1 MNGAPKRRRSS
12 GLRSTFRWA
21 KWPIFLLVF
30 WLFILPIVPGFG
42 DALSKLGEVKTSWL
56 MLGIALEFAALFS
69 YSMLT
74 HVALGQDADKV
85 SVLTLFRIQLSTRS
99 LGSLVPGGSAASNA
113 LGFRLMTLAGANGR
127 DAGFA
132 LATAGVGSAVVL
144 NLILWVSLI
153 VSIPGR
159 GVNAFYGTAAIFGV
173 IVMLLAGGVV
183 LGLIDH
189 EGRAERVTRSVAK
202 RLRFDPDKAGEVA
215 VHLGER
221 LRGLA
226 NEPGLLRKVFMWS
239 LLNWALDIAALF
251 VFIRAFDGNVD
262 VVGLVISFCLA
273 NIFASIPITPG
284 GLGIVEGI
292 YIPSLVGF
300 GLSTATATVSVL
312 SYRIVQF
319 WLPMLVGGVCY
330 LSLRFGRFALQQA
343 GELKS
348 LQRYAVAG
356 NKTRTSRYE
365 WAERNATTD
374 RTREIPLPKYDP
386 RYGLADTDELP
397 ITRDIKDSREDRRRG
412 NAPGD
417 GSKDS
422 REDRRRG
429 N

>member
-1 MNGAPKRRRSS
+1 
-12 GLRSTFRWA
+12 
-21 KWPIFLLVF
+21 
-30 WLFILPIVPGFG
+30 LPIVPGFG
-42 DALSKLGEVKTSWL
+42 DALSKLGEVEPMWL
-56 MLGIALEFAALFS
+56 FLGIALEFAALLC

-74 HVALGQDADKV
+74 HVALGQDSDKV
-85 SVLTLFRIQLSTRS
+85 RIFTLFRIQLSTRS

-144 NLILWVSLI
+144 NLILWVALI

-183 LGLIDH
+183 LGLVDH
-189 EGRAERVTRSVAK
+189 EGRAERVTRWFARK
-202 RLRFDPDKAGEVA
+202 MRFDQDKAGEVA

-226 NEPGLLRKVFMWS
+226 NEPGLLRKVLSWS
-239 LLNWALDIAALF
+239 LLNWFLDIAALF
-251 VFIRAFDGNVD
+251 VFIRAFGGSVD
-262 VVGLVISFCLA
+262 IIGLVVSFCLA

-300 GLSTATATVSVL
+300 GLTTTTATVSVL
-312 SYRIVQF
+312 SYRLVQF

-330 LSLRFGRFALQQA
+330 VSLRFGRYALQQA

-397 ITRDIKDSREDRRRG
+397 VIKESREDRRRG
-412 NAPGD
+412 N
-417 GSKDS
+417 
-422 REDRRRG
+422 
-429 N
+429 

>member
-1 MNGAPKRRRSS
+1 MNGAPKARRST
-12 GLRSTFRWA
+12 GLRATFRWA

-42 DALSKLGEVKTSWL
+42 DALSKLGEVEPMWL
-56 MLGIALEFAALFS
+56 FLGIALEFVALLC

-74 HVALGQDADKV
+74 HVALGQDSDKV
-85 SVLTLFRIQLSTRS
+85 RIFTLFRIQLSTRS

-144 NLILWVSLI
+144 NLILWVALI

-183 LGLIDH
+183 LGLVDH
-189 EGRAERVTRSVAK
+189 EGRAERVTRWFARK
-202 RLRFDPDKAGEVA
+202 MRFDQDKAGEVA

-226 NEPGLLRKVFMWS
+226 NEPGLLRKVLSWS
-239 LLNWALDIAALF
+239 LLNWFLDIAALF
-251 VFIRAFDGNVD
+251 VFIRAFGGSVD
-262 VVGLVISFCLA
+262 IIGLVVSFCLA

-300 GLSTATATVSVL
+300 GLTTTTATVSVL
-312 SYRIVQF
+312 SYRLVQF

-330 LSLRFGRFALQQA
+330 VSLRFGRYALQQA

-397 ITRDIKDSREDRRRG
+397 VIKESREDRRRS
-412 NAPGD
+412 N
-417 GSKDS
+417 
-422 REDRRRG
+422 
-429 N
+429 

>member
-1 MNGAPKRRRSS
+1 MNGAPKARRST
-12 GLRSTFRWA
+12 GLRATFRWA

-42 DALSKLGEVKTSWL
+42 DALSKLGEVEPMWL
-56 MLGIALEFAALFS
+56 FLGIALEFAALLC

-74 HVALGQDADKV
+74 HVALGQDSDKV
-85 SVLTLFRIQLSTRS
+85 RIFTLFRIQLSTRS
-99 LGSLVPGGSAASNA
+99 LGSLVPGGSAAGNA

-144 NLILWVSLI
+144 NLILWVALI
-153 VSIPGR
+153 ISIPGR

-183 LGLIDH
+183 LGLVDH
-189 EGRAERVTRSVAK
+189 EGRAERVTRWFARK
-202 RLRFDPDKAGEVA
+202 MRFDQDKAGEVA

-226 NEPGLLRKVFMWS
+226 NEPGLLRKVLSWS
-239 LLNWALDIAALF
+239 LLNWFLDIAALF
-251 VFIRAFDGNVD
+251 VFIRAFGGSVD
-262 VVGLVISFCLA
+262 IVGLVVSFCLA

-300 GLSTATATVSVL
+300 GLTTTTATVSVL
-312 SYRIVQF
+312 SYRLVQF

-330 LSLRFGRFALQQA
+330 VSLRFGRYALQQA

-397 ITRDIKDSREDRRRG
+397 VIKESREDRRRG
-412 NAPGD
+412 N
-417 GSKDS
+417 
-422 REDRRRG
+422 
-429 N
+429 

>member
-42 DALSKLGEVKTSWL
+42 DALSELGQVKTSWL

-144 NLILWVSLI
+144 NLVLWVSLI

-226 NEPGLLRKVFMWS
+226 NEPGLLRQVFMWS
-239 LLNWALDIAALF
+239 LLNWGLDIAALF

-412 NAPGD
+412 N
-417 GSKDS
+417 
-422 REDRRRG
+422 
-429 N
+429 

>member
-1 MNGAPKRRRSS
+1 
-12 GLRSTFRWA
+12 
-21 KWPIFLLVF
+21 
-30 WLFILPIVPGFG
+30 
-42 DALSKLGEVKTSWL
+42 
-56 MLGIALEFAALFS
+56 
-69 YSMLT
+69 MLT
-74 HVALGQDADKV
+74 HVALGQDSDKV
-85 SVLTLFRIQLSTRS
+85 RIFTLFRIQLSTRS

-144 NLILWVSLI
+144 NLILWVALI

-183 LGLIDH
+183 LGLVDH
-189 EGRAERVTRSVAK
+189 EGRAERVTRWFARK
-202 RLRFDPDKAGEVA
+202 MRFDQDKAGEVA

-226 NEPGLLRKVFMWS
+226 NEPGLLRKVLSWS
-239 LLNWALDIAALF
+239 LLNWFLDIAALF
-251 VFIRAFDGNVD
+251 VFIRAFGGSVD
-262 VVGLVISFCLA
+262 IVGLVVSFCLA

-300 GLSTATATVSVL
+300 GLTTTTATVSVL
-312 SYRIVQF
+312 SYRLVQF

-330 LSLRFGRFALQQA
+330 VSLRFGRYALQQA

-397 ITRDIKDSREDRRRG
+397 VIKESREDRRRS
-412 NAPGD
+412 N
-417 GSKDS
+417 
-422 REDRRRG
+422 
-429 N
+429 

>member
-1 MNGAPKRRRSS
+1 MYGARMRRNSS
-12 GLRSTFRWA
+12 RLRSTLRWV
-21 KWPIFLLVF
+21 KWPTFLLVF

-56 MLGIALEFAALFS
+56 LIGIALEFAALFC
-69 YSMLT
+69 YSKLT
-74 HVALGQDADKV
+74 HAALGQDSGIV
-85 SVLTLFRIQLSTRS
+85 GVLTLFRIQLSTRS

-113 LGFRLMTLAGANGR
+113 LGFRMMTLAGANGR

-183 LGLIDH
+183 LGLVDH
-189 EGRAERVTRSVAK
+189 EGRAERVTRWVA
-202 RLRFDPDKAGEVA
+202 RQLHFDQDKAGEVA

-226 NEPGLLRKVFMWS
+226 NEPGLLRRVSMWS
-239 LLNWALDIAALF
+239 LLNWGLDIAALF
-251 VFIRAFDGNVD
+251 VFIRAFNGSID
-262 VVGLVISFCLA
+262 VIGLVISFCLA

-300 GLSTATATVSVL
+300 GLTTATATLSVL
-312 SYRIVQF
+312 SYRLVQF
-319 WLPMLVGGVCY
+319 WLPMLVGGACY

-343 GELKS
+343 SELKS
-348 LQRYAVAG
+348 LQKYAVAG

-374 RTREIPLPKYDP
+374 RTREIPLPNYDP
-386 RYGLADTDELP
+386 RYGLADTDELAVTP
-397 ITRDIKDSREDRRRG
+397 TIKESRDKSQVDRRRD
-412 NAPGD
+412 N
-417 GSKDS
+417 
-422 REDRRRG
+422 
-429 N
+429 

>member
-42 DALSKLGEVKTSWL
+42 DALSELGQVKTSWL

-312 SYRIVQF
+312 SYRLVQF

-397 ITRDIKDSREDRRRG
+397 ITRDIKDSRDDRRRG

>member
-1 MNGAPKRRRSS
+1 M
-12 GLRSTFRWA
+12 
-21 KWPIFLLVF
+21 
-30 WLFILPIVPGFG
+30 PGFG
-42 DALSKLGEVKTSWL
+42 DALSELGQVKTSWL

-144 NLILWVSLI
+144 NLISWVSLI

-412 NAPGD
+412 N
-417 GSKDS
+417 
-422 REDRRRG
+422 
-429 N
+429 

>member
-1 MNGAPKRRRSS
+1 MNGAPKARRST
-12 GLRSTFRWA
+12 GLLATFRWA

-42 DALSKLGEVKTSWL
+42 DALSKLGEVEPSWL
-56 MLGIALEFAALFS
+56 FLGIALEFAALLC

-74 HVALGQDADKV
+74 HVALGQDSDKV
-85 SVLTLFRIQLSTRS
+85 RIFTLFRIQLSTRS

-144 NLILWVSLI
+144 NLILWVALI

-183 LGLIDH
+183 LGLVDH
-189 EGRAERVTRSVAK
+189 EGRAERVTRWFARK
-202 RLRFDPDKAGEVA
+202 MRFDQDKAGEVA

-226 NEPGLLRKVFMWS
+226 NEPGLLRKVLSWS
-239 LLNWALDIAALF
+239 LLNWFLDIAALF
-251 VFIRAFDGNVD
+251 VFIRAFGGSVD
-262 VVGLVISFCLA
+262 IVGLVVSFCLA

-300 GLSTATATVSVL
+300 GLTTTTATVSVL
-312 SYRIVQF
+312 SYRLVQF

-330 LSLRFGRFALQQA
+330 VSLRFGRYALQQA

-374 RTREIPLPKYDP
+374 RTREIPSPKYDP

-397 ITRDIKDSREDRRRG
+397 VIKESREDRRRS
-412 NAPGD
+412 N
-417 GSKDS
+417 
-422 REDRRRG
+422 
-429 N
+429 

>member
-239 LLNWALDIAALF
+239 LLNWGLDIAALF

>member
-1 MNGAPKRRRSS
+1 MNGAPKARRST
-12 GLRSTFRWA
+12 GLLATFRWA

-42 DALSKLGEVKTSWL
+42 DALSKLGEVEPSWL
-56 MLGIALEFAALFS
+56 FLGIVLEFAALLC

-74 HVALGQDADKV
+74 HVALGQDSDKV
-85 SVLTLFRIQLSTRS
+85 RIFTLFRIQLSTRS

-144 NLILWVSLI
+144 NLVLWVALI

-183 LGLIDH
+183 LGLVDH
-189 EGRAERVTRSVAK
+189 EGRAERVTRWFARK
-202 RLRFDPDKAGEVA
+202 MRFDQDKAGEVA

-226 NEPGLLRKVFMWS
+226 NEPGLLRKVLSWS
-239 LLNWALDIAALF
+239 LLNWFLDIAALF
-251 VFIRAFDGNVD
+251 VFIRAFGGSVD
-262 VVGLVISFCLA
+262 IVGLVVSFCLA

-300 GLSTATATVSVL
+300 GLTTTTATVSVL
-312 SYRIVQF
+312 SYRLVQF

-330 LSLRFGRFALQQA
+330 VSLRFGRYALQQA

-397 ITRDIKDSREDRRRG
+397 VIKESREDRRRS
-412 NAPGD
+412 N
-417 GSKDS
+417 
-422 REDRRRG
+422 
-429 N
+429 

>member
-1 MNGAPKRRRSS
+1 MNGAPKARRST
-12 GLRSTFRWA
+12 GLRATFRWA

-42 DALSKLGEVKTSWL
+42 DALSKLGEVEPMWL
-56 MLGIALEFAALFS
+56 FLGIALEFAALLC

-74 HVALGQDADKV
+74 HVALGQDSDKV
-85 SVLTLFRIQLSTRS
+85 RIFTLFRIQLSTRS

-144 NLILWVSLI
+144 NLILWVALI

-183 LGLIDH
+183 LGLVDH
-189 EGRAERVTRSVAK
+189 EGRAERVTRWFARK
-202 RLRFDPDKAGEVA
+202 MRFDQDKAGEVA

-226 NEPGLLRKVFMWS
+226 NEPGLLRKVLSWS
-239 LLNWALDIAALF
+239 LLNWFLDIAALF
-251 VFIRAFDGNVD
+251 VFIRAFGGSVD
-262 VVGLVISFCLA
+262 IIGLVVSFCLA

-300 GLSTATATVSVL
+300 GLTTTTATVSVL
-312 SYRIVQF
+312 SYRLVQF

-330 LSLRFGRFALQQA
+330 VSLRFGRYALQQA

-397 ITRDIKDSREDRRRG
+397 VIKESREDRRRS
-412 NAPGD
+412 N
-417 GSKDS
+417 
-422 REDRRRG
+422 
-429 N
+429 

>member
-42 DALSKLGEVKTSWL
+42 DALSELGQVKTSWL

-412 NAPGD
+412 N
-417 GSKDS
+417 
-422 REDRRRG
+422 
-429 N
+429 

>member
-42 DALSKLGEVKTSWL
+42 DALSELGQVKTSWL

-226 NEPGLLRKVFMWS
+226 NEPGLLRKVFVWS

>member
-1 MNGAPKRRRSS
+1 MNGAPKARRST
-12 GLRSTFRWA
+12 GLRATFRWA

-42 DALSKLGEVKTSWL
+42 DALSKLGEVEPMWL
-56 MLGIALEFAALFS
+56 FLGIALEFAALLC

-74 HVALGQDADKV
+74 HVALGQDSDKV
-85 SVLTLFRIQLSTRS
+85 RIFTLFRIQLSTRS
-99 LGSLVPGGSAASNA
+99 LGSLVPGGSAAGNA

-144 NLILWVSLI
+144 NLILWVALI

-183 LGLIDH
+183 LGLVDH
-189 EGRAERVTRSVAK
+189 EGRAERVTRWFARK
-202 RLRFDPDKAGEVA
+202 MRFDQDKAGEVA

-226 NEPGLLRKVFMWS
+226 NEPGLLRKVLSWS
-239 LLNWALDIAALF
+239 LLNWFLDIAALF
-251 VFIRAFDGNVD
+251 VFIRAFGGSVD
-262 VVGLVISFCLA
+262 IIGLVVSFCLA

-300 GLSTATATVSVL
+300 GLTTTTATVSVL
-312 SYRIVQF
+312 SYRLVQF

-330 LSLRFGRFALQQA
+330 VSLRFGRYALQQA

-397 ITRDIKDSREDRRRG
+397 VIKESREDRRRG
-412 NAPGD
+412 N
-417 GSKDS
+417 
-422 REDRRRG
+422 
-429 N
+429 

>member
-42 DALSKLGEVKTSWL
+42 DALSELGQVKTSWL

-239 LLNWALDIAALF
+239 LLNWGLDIAALF

>member
-1 MNGAPKRRRSS
+1 MNGAPKARRST
-12 GLRSTFRWA
+12 GLLATFRWA

-42 DALSKLGEVKTSWL
+42 DALSKLGEVEPSWL
-56 MLGIALEFAALFS
+56 FLGIALEFAALLC

-74 HVALGQDADKV
+74 HVALGQDSDKV
-85 SVLTLFRIQLSTRS
+85 RIFTLFRIQLSTRS

-113 LGFRLMTLAGANGR
+113 LGFRLMTFAGANGR

-144 NLILWVSLI
+144 NLILWVALI

-183 LGLIDH
+183 LGLVDH
-189 EGRAERVTRSVAK
+189 EGRAERVTRWFARK
-202 RLRFDPDKAGEVA
+202 MRFDQDKAGEVA

-226 NEPGLLRKVFMWS
+226 NEPGLLRKVLSWS
-239 LLNWALDIAALF
+239 LLNWFLDIAALF
-251 VFIRAFDGNVD
+251 VFIRAFGGSVD
-262 VVGLVISFCLA
+262 IVGLVVSFCLA

-300 GLSTATATVSVL
+300 GLTTTTATVSVL
-312 SYRIVQF
+312 SYRLVQF

-330 LSLRFGRFALQQA
+330 VSLRFGRYALQQA

-397 ITRDIKDSREDRRRG
+397 VIKESREDRRRS
-412 NAPGD
+412 N
-417 GSKDS
+417 
-422 REDRRRG
+422 
-429 N
+429 

>member
-1 MNGAPKRRRSS
+1 MNGAPKARRST
-12 GLRSTFRWA
+12 GLRATFRWA

-42 DALSKLGEVKTSWL
+42 DALSKLGEVEPMWL
-56 MLGIALEFAALFS
+56 FLGIALEFAALLC

-74 HVALGQDADKV
+74 HVALGQDSDKV
-85 SVLTLFRIQLSTRS
+85 RIFTLFRIQLSTRS

-144 NLILWVSLI
+144 NLILWVALI

-183 LGLIDH
+183 LGLVDH
-189 EGRAERVTRSVAK
+189 EGRAERVTRWFARK
-202 RLRFDPDKAGEVA
+202 MRFDQDKAGEVA

-226 NEPGLLRKVFMWS
+226 NEPGLLRKVLSWS
-239 LLNWALDIAALF
+239 LLNWFLDIAALF
-251 VFIRAFDGNVD
+251 VFIRAFGGSVD
-262 VVGLVISFCLA
+262 IIGLVVSFCLA

-300 GLSTATATVSVL
+300 GLTTTTATVSVL
-312 SYRIVQF
+312 SYRLVQF

-330 LSLRFGRFALQQA
+330 VSLRFGRYALQQA

-397 ITRDIKDSREDRRRG
+397 VIKESREDRRRG
-412 NAPGD
+412 N
-417 GSKDS
+417 
-422 REDRRRG
+422 
-429 N
+429 

>member
-1 MNGAPKRRRSS
+1 MNGAPKARRST
-12 GLRSTFRWA
+12 GLRATFRWA

-42 DALSKLGEVKTSWL
+42 DALSKLGEVEPMWL
-56 MLGIALEFAALFS
+56 FLGIALEFAALLC

-74 HVALGQDADKV
+74 HVALGQDSDKV
-85 SVLTLFRIQLSTRS
+85 RIFTLFRIQLSTRP
-99 LGSLVPGGSAASNA
+99 LGSLVPGGSAAGNA

-144 NLILWVSLI
+144 NLILWVALI

-183 LGLIDH
+183 LGLVDH
-189 EGRAERVTRSVAK
+189 EGRAERVTRWFARK
-202 RLRFDPDKAGEVA
+202 MRFDQDKAGEVA

-226 NEPGLLRKVFMWS
+226 NEPGLLRKVLSWS
-239 LLNWALDIAALF
+239 LLNWFLDIAALF
-251 VFIRAFDGNVD
+251 VFIRAFGGSVD
-262 VVGLVISFCLA
+262 IIGLVVSFCLA

-300 GLSTATATVSVL
+300 GLTTTTATVSVL
-312 SYRIVQF
+312 SYRLVQF

-330 LSLRFGRFALQQA
+330 VSLRFGRYALQQA

-397 ITRDIKDSREDRRRG
+397 VIKESREDRRRS
-412 NAPGD
+412 N
-417 GSKDS
+417 
-422 REDRRRG
+422 
-429 N
+429 

>member
-1 MNGAPKRRRSS
+1 MNGAPKARRST
-12 GLRSTFRWA
+12 GLRATFRWA

-42 DALSKLGEVKTSWL
+42 DALSKLGEVEPMWL
-56 MLGIALEFAALFS
+56 FLGIALEFAALLC

-74 HVALGQDADKV
+74 HVALGQDSDKV
-85 SVLTLFRIQLSTRS
+85 RIFTLFRIQLSTRS

-144 NLILWVSLI
+144 NLILWVALI
-153 VSIPGR
+153 ISIPGR

-183 LGLIDH
+183 LGLVDH
-189 EGRAERVTRSVAK
+189 EGRAERVTRWFARK
-202 RLRFDPDKAGEVA
+202 MRFDQDKAGEVA

-226 NEPGLLRKVFMWS
+226 NEPGLLRKVLSWS
-239 LLNWALDIAALF
+239 LLNWFLDIAALF
-251 VFIRAFDGNVD
+251 VFIRAFGGSVD
-262 VVGLVISFCLA
+262 IVGLVVSFCLA

-300 GLSTATATVSVL
+300 GLTTTTATVSVL
-312 SYRIVQF
+312 SYRLVQF

-330 LSLRFGRFALQQA
+330 VSLRFGRYALQQA

-397 ITRDIKDSREDRRRG
+397 VIKESREDRRRS
-412 NAPGD
+412 N
-417 GSKDS
+417 
-422 REDRRRG
+422 
-429 N
+429 

>member
-1 MNGAPKRRRSS
+1 MDGAPKRRRFN

-30 WLFILPIVPGFG
+30 WLFIVPIVPGFG
-42 DALSKLGEVKTSWL
+42 DALSKLGEVQTSWL
-56 MLGIALEFAALFS
+56 LMGIALEFAALFC

-144 NLILWVSLI
+144 NMILWVALI

-173 IVMLLAGGVV
+173 IVMLMAGGVV

-189 EGRAERVTRSVAK
+189 QGRAERVTRWAAG
-202 RLRFDPDKAGEVA
+202 RLRFDQDKAGEVA
-215 VHLGER
+215 VHLGDR
-221 LRGLA
+221 LQGLA
-226 NEPGLLRKVFMWS
+226 SEPGLLRRVFMWS
-239 LLNWALDIAALF
+239 LLNWGLDIAALF
-251 VFIRAFDGNVD
+251 VFIRAFNGSVD
-262 VVGLVISFCLA
+262 ITGLVISFGLA

-300 GLSTATATVSVL
+300 GLSTTTATVSVL
-312 SYRIVQF
+312 SYRLVQF

-330 LSLRFGRFALQQA
+330 LTLRFGRFALQQA
-343 GELKS
+343 SELKS

-356 NKTRTSRYE
+356 NMTRTSRYE

-386 RYGLADTDELP
+386 RYGLAETDELP
-397 ITRDIKDSREDRRRG
+397 VTPTIRESRKEAREDRRRG
-412 NAPGD
+412 N
-417 GSKDS
+417 
-422 REDRRRG
+422 
-429 N
+429 

>member
-1 MNGAPKRRRSS
+1 MNGAPKARRST
-12 GLRSTFRWA
+12 GLLATFRWA

-42 DALSKLGEVKTSWL
+42 DALSKLGEVEPSWL
-56 MLGIALEFAALFS
+56 FLGIVLEFAALLC

-74 HVALGQDADKV
+74 HVALGQDSDKV
-85 SVLTLFRIQLSTRS
+85 RIFTLFRIQLSTRS

-113 LGFRLMTLAGANGR
+113 LGFRLMTFAGANGR

-144 NLILWVSLI
+144 NLILWVALI

-183 LGLIDH
+183 LGLVDH
-189 EGRAERVTRSVAK
+189 EGRAERVTRWFARK
-202 RLRFDPDKAGEVA
+202 MRFDQDKAGEVA

-226 NEPGLLRKVFMWS
+226 NEPGLLRKVLSWS
-239 LLNWALDIAALF
+239 LLNWFLDIAALF
-251 VFIRAFDGNVD
+251 VFIRAFGGSVD
-262 VVGLVISFCLA
+262 IVGLVVSFCLA

-300 GLSTATATVSVL
+300 GLTTTTATVSVL
-312 SYRIVQF
+312 SYRLVQF

-330 LSLRFGRFALQQA
+330 VSLRFGRYALQQA

-397 ITRDIKDSREDRRRG
+397 VIKESREDRRRS
-412 NAPGD
+412 N
-417 GSKDS
+417 
-422 REDRRRG
+422 
-429 N
+429 

>member
-1 MNGAPKRRRSS
+1 MNGAPKARRST
-12 GLRSTFRWA
+12 GLLATFRWA

-42 DALSKLGEVKTSWL
+42 DALSKLGEVEPSWL
-56 MLGIALEFAALFS
+56 FLGIALEFAALLC

-74 HVALGQDADKV
+74 HVALGQDSDKV
-85 SVLTLFRIQLSTRS
+85 RIFTLFRIQLSTRS

-144 NLILWVSLI
+144 NLILWVALI

-183 LGLIDH
+183 LGLVDH
-189 EGRAERVTRSVAK
+189 EGRAERVTRWFARK
-202 RLRFDPDKAGEVA
+202 MRFDQDKAGEVA

-226 NEPGLLRKVFMWS
+226 NEPGLLRKVLSWS
-239 LLNWALDIAALF
+239 LLNWFLDIAALI
-251 VFIRAFDGNVD
+251 VFIRAFGGSVD
-262 VVGLVISFCLA
+262 IVGLVVSFCLA

-300 GLSTATATVSVL
+300 GLTTTTATVSVL
-312 SYRIVQF
+312 SYRLVQF

-330 LSLRFGRFALQQA
+330 VSLRFGRYALQQA

-397 ITRDIKDSREDRRRG
+397 VIKESREDRRRS
-412 NAPGD
+412 N
-417 GSKDS
+417 
-422 REDRRRG
+422 
-429 N
+429 

>member
-144 NLILWVSLI
+144 NLVLWVSLI

-312 SYRIVQF
+312 SYRLVQF

>member
-1 MNGAPKRRRSS
+1 MNGAPKARRST
-12 GLRSTFRWA
+12 GLLATFRWA

-42 DALSKLGEVKTSWL
+42 DALSKLGEVEPSWL
-56 MLGIALEFAALFS
+56 FLGIVLEFAALLC

-74 HVALGQDADKV
+74 HVALGQDSDKV
-85 SVLTLFRIQLSTRS
+85 RIFTLFRIQLSTRS

-144 NLILWVSLI
+144 NLVLWVALI

-183 LGLIDH
+183 LGLVDH
-189 EGRAERVTRSVAK
+189 EGRAERVTRWFARK
-202 RLRFDPDKAGEVA
+202 MRFDQDKAGEVA

-226 NEPGLLRKVFMWS
+226 NEPGLLRKVLSWS
-239 LLNWALDIAALF
+239 LLNWFLDIAALF
-251 VFIRAFDGNVD
+251 VFIRAFGGSVD
-262 VVGLVISFCLA
+262 IVGLVVSFCLA

-300 GLSTATATVSVL
+300 GLTTTTATVSVL
-312 SYRIVQF
+312 SYRLVQF

-330 LSLRFGRFALQQA
+330 VSLRFGRFALQQA

-397 ITRDIKDSREDRRRG
+397 VIKESREDRRRS
-412 NAPGD
+412 N
-417 GSKDS
+417 
-422 REDRRRG
+422 
-429 N
+429 

>member
-1 MNGAPKRRRSS
+1 
-12 GLRSTFRWA
+12 
-21 KWPIFLLVF
+21 
-30 WLFILPIVPGFG
+30 VPGFG
-42 DALSKLGEVKTSWL
+42 DALSELGQVKTSWL

-144 NLILWVSLI
+144 NLVLWVSLI

-397 ITRDIKDSREDRRRG
+397 ITRDIKDSRDDRRRG

>member
-1 MNGAPKRRRSS
+1 MNGAPKARRST
-12 GLRSTFRWA
+12 GLLATFRWA

-42 DALSKLGEVKTSWL
+42 DALSKLGEVEPSWL
-56 MLGIALEFAALFS
+56 FLGIVLEFAALLC

-74 HVALGQDADKV
+74 HVALGQDSDKV
-85 SVLTLFRIQLSTRS
+85 RIFTLFRIQLSTRS
-99 LGSLVPGGSAASNA
+99 LGSLVPGGSAAGNA

-144 NLILWVSLI
+144 NLILWVALI

-183 LGLIDH
+183 LGLVDH
-189 EGRAERVTRSVAK
+189 EGRAERVTRWFARK
-202 RLRFDPDKAGEVA
+202 MRFDQDKAGEVA

-226 NEPGLLRKVFMWS
+226 NEPGLLRKVLSWS
-239 LLNWALDIAALF
+239 LLNWFLDIAALF
-251 VFIRAFDGNVD
+251 VFIRAFGGSVD
-262 VVGLVISFCLA
+262 IVGLVVSFCLA

-300 GLSTATATVSVL
+300 GLTTTTATVSVL
-312 SYRIVQF
+312 SYRLVQF

-330 LSLRFGRFALQQA
+330 VSLRFGRFALQQA

-397 ITRDIKDSREDRRRG
+397 VIKESREDRRRS
-412 NAPGD
+412 N
-417 GSKDS
+417 
-422 REDRRRG
+422 
-429 N
+429 

>member
-42 DALSKLGEVKTSWL
+42 DALSELGQVKTSWL

-397 ITRDIKDSREDRRRG
+397 ITRDIKDSRDDRRRG

>member
-1 MNGAPKRRRSS
+1 MNVAQPRRRPS
-12 GLRSTFRWA
+12 GLRTTFRWA

-30 WLFILPIVPGFG
+30 WLFILPLVPGFG
-42 DALSKLGEVKTSWL
+42 NAFTELANVKTSWL
-56 MLGIALEFAALFS
+56 LLGILLEFGALFC

-74 HVALGQDADKV
+74 HTALGQDMDKV
-85 SVLTLFRIQLSTRS
+85 NIFTLFRIQLSTRS

-144 NLILWVSLI
+144 NLILWVALI

-159 GVNAFYGTAAIFGV
+159 GVNAFYGSAAIFGV
-173 IVMLLAGGVV
+173 IVMLLAGGIV
-183 LGLIDH
+183 LGLVDH
-189 EGRAERVTRSVAK
+189 EGRAERVTRWVAG
-202 RLRFDPDKAGEVA
+202 RLRFDRDKAGEVA

-226 NEPGLLRKVFMWS
+226 SEPGLLRRVLMWS
-239 LLNWALDIAALF
+239 LLNWGLDIVALF
-251 VFIRAFDGNVD
+251 VFIKAFNGSVD
-262 VVGLVISFCLA
+262 FTGLVISFCLA
-273 NIFASIPITPG
+273 NIFASIPLTPG

-300 GLSTATATVSVL
+300 GLTTSVATVSVL
-312 SYRIVQF
+312 SYRLVQF

-330 LSLRFGRFALQQA
+330 LSLRFGKYSLKQA
-343 GELKS
+343 TQLKS

-356 NKTRTSRYE
+356 NATRTSRYE

-397 ITRDIKDSREDRRRG
+397 VIKQSRE
-412 NAPGD
+412 
-417 GSKDS
+417 
-422 REDRRRG
+422 
-429 N
+429 

>member
-1 MNGAPKRRRSS
+1 MNGAPKARRST
-12 GLRSTFRWA
+12 GLRATFRWA

-42 DALSKLGEVKTSWL
+42 DALSKLGEVEPMWL
-56 MLGIALEFAALFS
+56 FLGIVLEFAALLC

-74 HVALGQDADKV
+74 HVALGQDSDKV
-85 SVLTLFRIQLSTRS
+85 RIFTLFRIQLSTRS

-144 NLILWVSLI
+144 NLILWVALI
-153 VSIPGR
+153 ISIPGR

-183 LGLIDH
+183 LGLVDH
-189 EGRAERVTRSVAK
+189 EGRAERVTRWFARK
-202 RLRFDPDKAGEVA
+202 MRFDQDKAGEVA

-226 NEPGLLRKVFMWS
+226 NEPGLLRKVLSWS
-239 LLNWALDIAALF
+239 LLNWFLDIAALF
-251 VFIRAFDGNVD
+251 VFIRAFGGSVD
-262 VVGLVISFCLA
+262 IVGLVVSFCLA

-300 GLSTATATVSVL
+300 GLTTTTATVSVL
-312 SYRIVQF
+312 SYRLVQF

-330 LSLRFGRFALQQA
+330 VSLRFGRYALQQA

-397 ITRDIKDSREDRRRG
+397 VIKESREDRRRS
-412 NAPGD
+412 N
-417 GSKDS
+417 
-422 REDRRRG
+422 
-429 N
+429 